1 MVSNFKYRWEW
12 FADNIP
18 NLNIKPTTSNSSK
31 SKINLSLET
40 WKPFNEKI
48 QTLLNESITNKQP
61 LVIIFYFYIILFN
74 NSLP

>member
-18 NLNIKPTTSNSSK
+18 NSNINIKPTTSNSSK
-31 SKINLSLET
+31 SKTNSPLET

-48 QTLLNESITNKQP
+48 QTLLNESFTNKQI
-61 LVIIFYFYIILFN
+61 LVKIFLF
-74 NSLP
+74 SV